1 MKESTKKLLKALG
14 CMGFCAV
21 LSGAAGKGMDFAK
34 DKIVNGDSKPED
46 DGHAPTEE
54 EIAEL
59 VEASPE
65 KANNEE
71 EMIENIIESTEE
83 VREENKD

>member
-34 DKIVNGDSKPED
+34 DKIVNGDSKPD
-46 DGHAPTEE
+46 DYGHAPTEE

-65 KANNEE
+65 VKAEE
-71 EMIENIIESTEE
+71 EIIEESIKEVEE
-83 VREENKD
+83 EEKED

>member
-34 DKIVNGDSKPED
+34 DKIVNGDSKPDD

-65 KANNEE
+65 VKAEE
-71 EMIENIIESTEE
+71 EIIEESIKEVEE
-83 VREENKD
+83 EKED

>member
-1 MKESTKKLLKALG
+1 MKDSTKKLLKALG

-34 DKIVNGDSKPED
+34 DKIVNGDSKPDD

-65 KANNEE
+65 KVNSDEE
-71 EMIENIIESTEE
+71 IIEEVIESTEE
-83 VREENKD
+83 VKEENKD

>member
-1 MKESTKKLLKALG
+1 MKSTTRKLLKTLG
-14 CMGFCAV
+14 AMGFCAI
-21 LSGAAGKGMDFAK
+21 LSGAAGKGVDIAK
-34 DKIVNGDSKPED
+34 DKFINSEPDTD

-65 KANNEE
+65 KANSDE
-71 EMIENIIESTEE
+71 EMIEDTIESTEE
-83 VREENKD
+83 VKEDKED